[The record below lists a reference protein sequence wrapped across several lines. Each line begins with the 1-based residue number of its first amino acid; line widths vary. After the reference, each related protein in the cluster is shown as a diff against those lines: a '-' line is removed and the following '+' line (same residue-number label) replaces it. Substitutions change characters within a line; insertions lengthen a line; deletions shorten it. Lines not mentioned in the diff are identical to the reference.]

1 MTPGTA
7 TGACAT
13 PDGTVGRSREDPPVR
28 RLAGP
33 SHGRTL
39 HIQRTPVDLSP
50 TVVTTSTPSD
60 SLSAACHFPGSPV
73 IDRRTPHP
81 RRTRAEEGL
90 SSSHDGLFDVP
101 RSIRRRV
108 LRHPLQDR
116 RCLPWPSPNS
126 HGLGS
131 PFALRSQ
138 ATSRRCKLHL
148 MLRTAKLLH

>member
-50 TVVTTSTPSD
+50 TVVTTTTPSD

-73 IDRRTPHP
+73 IGRRTPHP
-81 RRTRAEEGL
+81 RRTRAEG
-90 SSSHDGLFDVP
+90 GLFSSP
-101 RSIRRRV
+101 AGFFAIRPN
-108 LRHPLQDR
+108 LRL
-116 RCLPWPSPNS
+116 
-126 HGLGS
+126 
-131 PFALRSQ
+131 
-138 ATSRRCKLHL
+138 
-148 MLRTAKLLH
+148 